1 MNRKV
6 RFSLK
11 SESDLTSI
19 YDYIAQK
26 SGTEIAFSYTLRIR
40 EYCLSLETFAERG
53 TPWGGLISGLRVVG
67 FERRVSI
74 AFRVAK
80 DRVAI
85 VRVLYG
91 GRDVNRALKVI

>member
-1 MNRKV
+1 MNRNV
-6 RFSLK
+6 RFSRK

-26 SGTEIAFSYTLRIR
+26 SGTEIAFAYTLRIR

-53 TPWGGLISGLRVVG
+53 TVWGSMYSGLRVVG

-74 AFRVAK
+74 AFRVTPNTVTIS
-80 DRVAI
+80 RI
-85 VRVLYG
+85 LYG
-91 GRDVNRALKVI
+91 GRDLSQVLR